1 MASAPRLYCPAP
13 LVVGATLDLPATAAR
28 HAQVLRLQPGDPVTL
43 FGGTSAACAGGE
55 FEARV
60 VAMGRQQVQV
70 VVGAHHAIEREPARE
85 LHLAIGVPANERM
98 NWLVEKATELGV
110 ALIQPLMTE
119 RSVVRLEDERA
130 KKKSAHWS
138 SIAVAACEQCGRN
151 KVPLVRDTTTLVS
164 WLRQSADAQHP
175 LRLLLSLRPDA
186 MALAEAIHRQPDRM
200 HAVTLLSG
208 PEGGLSPA
216 EEEGAIAQGFLPVS
230 LGARV
235 LRSETAALAALTL
248 LG

>member
-1 MASAPRLYCPAP
+1 
-13 LVVGATLDLPATAAR
+13 
-28 HAQVLRLQPGDPVTL
+28 
-43 FGGTSAACAGGE
+43 
-55 FEARV
+55 
-60 VAMGRQQVQV
+60 
-70 VVGAHHAIEREPARE
+70 
-85 LHLAIGVPANERM
+85 M

-151 KVPLVRDTTTLVS
+151 RVPLVRDATTLVS